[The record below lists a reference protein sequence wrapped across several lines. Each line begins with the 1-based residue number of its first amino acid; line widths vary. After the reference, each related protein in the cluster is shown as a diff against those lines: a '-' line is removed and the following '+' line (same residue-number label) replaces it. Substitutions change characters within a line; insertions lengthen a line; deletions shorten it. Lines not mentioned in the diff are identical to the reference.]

1 MQTALIL
8 SLGATCGL
16 IDIAMVN
23 AVAALAGRPSWNIP
37 TKPSHP
43 R

>member
-8 SLGATCGL
+8 SLGALSGL
-16 IDIAMVN
+16 IAF
-23 AVAALAGRPSWNIP
+23 AGRPSWDAP
-37 TKPSHP
+37 KHP

>member
-8 SLGATCGL
+8 SLSASNGL
-16 IDIAMVN
+16 GGVTMVKQ
-23 AVAALAGRPSWNIP
+23 VAAVAGRPSWGIA
-37 TKPSHP
+37 THPSHP